1 MADGYPEIRVLS
13 CIGGES
19 VKNQIET
26 IRRGVHAVVATP
38 GRLIDMLDKKI
49 MNLNVCRYL
58 CFDEADR
65 MIDMGFEEEVR
76 NIISYF
82 KVYNILVGKNLIR
95 LESYIYSFRFCL
107 GTTSNTFI
115 LCDYA
120 EENSKLCQERTR

>member
-26 IRRGVHAVVATP
+26 IRHGVHVVVATP

-82 KVYNILVGKNLIR
+82 KV
-95 LESYIYSFRFCL
+95 
-107 GTTSNTFI
+107 
-115 LCDYA
+115 
-120 EENSKLCQERTR
+120 